1 MVELKG
7 QQLIVTGKI
16 DFTNANQVFEQG
28 KQYLLSCQ
36 SVDLSALEQGNT
48 LTLAVLVQWL
58 RLAPQL
64 RFEHIPEKMM
74 KIIQSCHLEN
84 IIKKASLRCLFYY
97 VF

>member
-28 KQYLLSCQ
+28 KQYLSSCQ

-64 RFEHIPEKMM
+64 SFEHIPEKMM

-84 IIKKASLRCLFYY
+84 IIKKAS
-97 VF
+97 